1 MAAHAALLERLA
13 RLSAPAPAA
22 QRTRRKDRDN
32 AGFAEFFGA
41 IFKPVAEAEP
51 ATWPLIV
58 AAGFQLRHCLAPYLV
73 VLLPLACAAWPPAG
87 RLGFAFLCLW
97 LAALAHSPFNWQ
109 VDVARTPHAHR
120 THTARTPHAHRTHN
134 ARTPQARPVC
144 FRCL

>member
-1 MAAHAALLERLA
+1 MVVSSHRVPVLAIARQLPKVQIGAVSATRASRALHAASMAAHAALLERLA

-73 VLLPLACAAWPPAG
+73 VLLPLACASQQTQKASTTG
-87 RLGFAFLCLW
+87 C
-97 LAALAHSPFNWQ
+97 
-109 VDVARTPHAHR
+109 
-120 THTARTPHAHRTHN
+120 TARSSS
-134 ARTPQARPVC
+134 QAC
-144 FRCL
+144 SCG